1 MVCGGGGGGL
11 KRINQILIILFG
23 FSHSLLFVSISV
35 FSSRKMTPAHT
46 QEQWKGQEYEPFSL
60 HLPNAPEMS
69 AQWLRALM
77 CGI

>member
-35 FSSRKMTPAHT
+35 SHRAKNPGAHART
-46 QEQWKGQEYEPFSL
+46 MAGSEVLAIFL
-60 HLPNAPEMS
+60 HLLNAPEMS
-69 AQWLRALM
+69 AQ
-77 CGI
+77 